1 MHRTVI
7 ALVRP
12 GHYYEFRIDDGPASI
27 AALWRTLTEMAN
39 DAELV
44 FSNEDA
50 RYVWSRA
57 VEVEAGLQ

>member
-1 MHRTVI
+1 MYRTVI

-12 GHYYEFRIDDGPASI
+12 GHRFIFIVDDDPESI

-50 RYVWSRA
+50 RSVWLRA

>member
-12 GHYYEFRIDDGPASI
+12 GHRFVFIVDDDPASI
-27 AALWRTLTEMAN
+27 AALRRRLTEMAN

-44 FSNEDA
+44 FSNNDA
-50 RYVWSRA
+50 RYVWERA
-57 VEVEAGLQ
+57 VECEAGLQ

>member
-12 GHYYEFRIDDGPASI
+12 GHKFIFIIDDDPASI
-27 AALWRTLTEMAN
+27 SALRRTLTEMAN

-44 FSNEDA
+44 FSDDDA
-50 RYVWSRA
+50 LYVWERA

>member
-1 MHRTVI
+1 MGITVI

-12 GHYYEFRIDDGPASI
+12 GHRFMFIVDDDTASI
-27 AALWRTLTEMAN
+27 AALWRRLTEMAG

-44 FSNEDA
+44 FSNQDA
-50 RYVWSRA
+50 RTVWSRA